1 MIHYI
6 IKHRLMFP
14 EPEAAGTGD
23 AAPEEN
29 ATPAETPAEPQQTE
43 DVNPF
48 EAAFGEDESE
58 EEPQMNEEE
67 SDYSLGIGADDGFDD
82 DEVVMLT
89 SLCKKHNLPAES
101 AAAFLKEVYNEA
113 DKRSKAEERENFN
126 AATKELQ
133 DKWGADF
140 QQNAKKAGTM
150 IRQIG
155 SRLGWTEEKMKA
167 MLNPHDVEMMHEFAR
182 YVGNSVTKGLQQT
195 APVVS
200 KKETPAEIESR
211 RKALILE
218 NLNAR
223 TRGDIETMKR
233 TSDEHFEL
241 TKKLKGDKA
250 WRLLPSGS

>member
-14 EPEAAGTGD
+14 EPEDSGSGG

-48 EAAFGEDESE
+48 EAAFGEDDTE
-58 EEPQMNEEE
+58 EEAQQTEEDA
-67 SDYSLGIGADDGFDD
+67 DYSLGIGADDGFDD

-89 SLCKKHNLPAES
+89 SLCKKHNLPADS

-113 DKRSKAEERENFN
+113 DKRSKTEERQSFN

-133 DKWGADF
+133 EKWGADF

-155 SRLGWTEEKMKA
+155 GRLGWTEDKMKS
-167 MLNPHDVEMMHEFAR
+167 MLNPHDIEMMHEFAR
-182 YVGNSVTKGLQQT
+182 YVGNSATRGLQQT

-200 KKETPAEIESR
+200 KKESVEDMESR

-223 TRGDIETMKR
+223 TRGDLAAMKR
-233 TSDEHFEL
+233 TSDEHFDL

-250 WRLLPSGS
+250 YRLLPSGS